1 MECEIRKSLVV
12 LALAMLMAGCG
23 RPRGDA
29 QFRAGLKALSRGR
42 TEQSIQAFQS
52 ALAHSADSN
61 LTPIALNYLGVAYYR
76 AGQAD
81 KALASFEASRKLAPL
96 LPDPV
101 YNTAVLMVEQ
111 NQDSRAI
118 SLFEKAGLMDLK
130 DSRPYEYLAMLYCRR
145 EQWPEARRVLNEAD
159 KRAPQSPRILTA
171 MAVLELQ
178 TNGVKK
184 AEELLAEALKHDRRF
199 APAIFNAAVLNHLWL
214 KDNDK
219 AAAYYRDFIR
229 LSADNTLSDRARQ
242 ALLDLKQAGRNK
254 QNAAPA
260 GTAPAMPVI
269 PPPEWKENELVR
281 AGRPAPDALDYR
293 GLIAAAK
300 AQLSAGQPNEALRNF
315 LLAESAAANDDKTD
329 DARTALKMAARA
341 CPDTAAER
349 YALARRMYER
359 RLTGDALAQLKLAVA
374 HSNTWSE
381 ARLLLAEVAIQEHE
395 YDVALESLN
404 ALTRQPRDNADAQ
417 WLKAN
422 LYDRQLRQPKDALES
437 FKQFCRKFPSD
448 PRSEGARQRI
458 AALSAATAG
467 KDSPAADAAPAGPT
481 AVRAAADSN
490 VPPSASTAEPAKPA
504 VRKRQFISPRRIIGE
519 RR

>member
-1 MECEIRKSLVV
+1 M
-12 LALAMLMAGCG
+12 
-23 RPRGDA
+23 
-29 QFRAGLKALSRGR
+29 
-42 TEQSIQAFQS
+42 
-52 ALAHSADSN
+52 
-61 LTPIALNYLGVAYYR
+61 
-76 AGQAD
+76 
-81 KALASFEASRKLAPL
+81 
-96 LPDPV
+96 
-101 YNTAVLMVEQ
+101 
-111 NQDSRAI
+111 
-118 SLFEKAGLMDLK
+118 
-130 DSRPYEYLAMLYCRR
+130 
-145 EQWPEARRVLNEAD
+145 
-159 KRAPQSPRILTA
+159 
-171 MAVLELQ
+171 
-178 TNGVKK
+178 
-184 AEELLAEALKHDRRF
+184 
-199 APAIFNAAVLNHLWL
+199 NHLWL

-219 AAAYYRDFIR
+219 AAAYYRNFIR

-269 PPPEWKENELVR
+269 PPPEWKENEHGR
-281 AGRPAPDALDYR
+281 ADRPAPDALDYR

-315 LLAESAAANDDKTD
+315 LLAESVAANDDKTD
-329 DARTALKMAARA
+329 DARAALKMAAGA

-359 RLTGDALAQLKLAVA
+359 RLTADALAQLKLAVA

-458 AALSAATAG
+458 AALSAATAE

-481 AVRAAADSN
+481 AVRAAAESN
-490 VPPSASTAEPAKPA
+490 VPPSASTSEPAKPA